1 MSQASPL
8 YKALHNPW
16 CHLCFWFLTG
26 KSSWVPSRTQGL
38 FPPVAGSRFVL
49 VAASIV
55 FAMWA
60 WRLYHMGMVSVVSLL
75 VCFCRMWLC
84 TGSIW
89 LKNGFRN
96 YVASANLY
104 FGFVIKIIVLRCMR
118 LLLNYVT
125 SVVLCWII
133 TIWLLS
139 VWFEI
144 PRDFVDYRSYMGSS
158 VRIWSLRWL
167 FLYLCS
173 YNLDGSVTAGIG
185 ARFNSKHIIYVFK
198 QKFLWKILILN

>member
-16 CHLCFWFLTG
+16 CHFYFWFLTG
-26 KSSWVPSRTQGL
+26 KSSWVLSRTQGL
-38 FPPVAGSRFVL
+38 FPPVASSRFVL

-55 FAMWA
+55 FSMCV
-60 WRLYHMGMVSVVSLL
+60 WRLYHMGMVSVVSLM

-89 LKNGFRN
+89 LLNGFRN

-104 FGFVIKIIVLRCMR
+104 FSFVIKLFVLRCMR
-118 LLLNYVT
+118 ATYELLCYVE
-125 SVVLCWII
+125 SLRS
-133 TIWLLS
+133 WLLS

-144 PRDFVDYRSYMGSS
+144 PRDFMDYRSYMGSS
-158 VRIWSLRWL
+158 LRIWSFRRL
-167 FLYLCS
+167 FLNLCS

-185 ARFNSKHIIYVFK
+185 ARFNS
-198 QKFLWKILILN
+198 